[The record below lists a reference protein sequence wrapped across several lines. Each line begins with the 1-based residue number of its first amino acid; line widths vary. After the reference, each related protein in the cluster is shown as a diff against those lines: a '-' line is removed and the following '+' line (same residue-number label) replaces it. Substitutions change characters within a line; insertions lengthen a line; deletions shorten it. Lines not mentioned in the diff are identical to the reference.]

1 MENRWSEREAG
12 SLTPLESLVYATR
25 LIGAEPQLVRWG
37 GGNSSLKV
45 TETDF
50 RGEEVRVL
58 RVKASGANMATIDA
72 SGFAG
77 VLLEPLLPLRERN
90 SMSDEAM
97 VAYLDHTLMEP
108 LGPRPSVETLLHAFV
123 PHAAVLH
130 SHADAILALADAA
143 DGRRHLAGLFGERVI
158 VVDYYRPGFPLAKAV
173 WEGLQRNPGAIGAIL
188 LHHGLV
194 TWGASCREAYD
205 RHIELVSL
213 AEAYVEP
220 RKKIRFF
227 VEETRPSSEA
237 GAEARRKA
245 VAALLPHLRAK
256 LFPEGRGVLRYDD
269 SPEVLSFL
277 ELPEAPALAGEGMAT
292 PDHMLYAKRRP
303 CFVPAQPGLDAGA
316 LKAAVDEA
324 LAAYASAYQQ
334 YVGGRLGPGQD
345 PRDPH
350 PRVILIPGVGMVT
363 AGRDWKEATVARDF
377 YRQTLH
383 VIEGAL
389 ALGGYR
395 SLGDDDAFEAE
406 YWPLELRKLSSR
418 PRKGELDGRVALVTG
433 GAKGIGRATARRLL
447 QEGAHVIIADLNEE
461 ALRETE
467 RELAAAFEDRCFA
480 VVMDV
485 SDEAQVAAAFQ
496 EAVVHFGG
504 LDILVS
510 NAGIAPTGAVID
522 MPLSVWEKSFA
533 VNSTGHFLVS
543 REAVRVM
550 KAQGTGGAIVF
561 NCTKNVVVPG
571 PEFGAYSC
579 AKAAEAQLARI
590 LAIEHGRDKIRVNMV
605 NPDSVFTDLWSP
617 QVKQDRAAAYGIP
630 VEKLEEHYRNRTLLK
645 ESVLPEDVAEC
656 ILFLVSDRSAKTT
669 GCMIPVDAGVREAF
683 PR

>member
-1 MENRWSEREAG
+1 MENRWSMREGERLA
-12 SLTPLESLVYATR
+12 PLESLVYATR
-25 LIGAEPQLVRWG
+25 LIGGEPQLALWG
-37 GGNSSLKV
+37 GGNSSLKLV
-45 TETDF
+45 ERDF

-77 VLLEPLLPLRERN
+77 VRLETLLPLREREA
-90 SMSDEAM
+90 MSDEEM

-108 LGPRPSVETLLHAFV
+108 TGPRPSVETLLHAFV
-123 PHAAVLH
+123 PDAAVLH
-130 SHADAILALADAA
+130 SHADAILAFADASDPHDHIREA
-143 DGRRHLAGLFGERVI
+143 FGDRV
-158 VVDYYRPGFPLAKAV
+158 VVVGYYRPGFPLAKAV
-173 WEGLQRNPGAIGAIL
+173 WSELQKKPDAIGAIL

-194 TWGASCREAYD
+194 TWGASCKEAYD

-213 AEAYVEP
+213 AEAYVEA
-220 RKKIRFF
+220 RKELRFF
-227 VEETRPSSEA
+227 GQSAPA
-237 GAEARRKA
+237 AAEGDRRS
-245 VAALLPHLRAK
+245 VIAALMPYLRTK
-256 LFPEGRGVLRYDD
+256 IFPSGAGVLRYDD
-269 SPEVLSFL
+269 SPEVRAFL
-277 ELPEAPALAGEGMAT
+277 ELPPAAALAKEGSAT
-292 PDHMLYAKRRP
+292 PDHMLYTKRWP
-303 CFVPAQPGLDAGA
+303 CFVPPVPRIEVDA
-316 LKAAVDEA
+316 LKQAIDEA
-324 LAAYASAYQQ
+324 FAEYGEAYRN
-334 YVGGRLGPGQD
+334 YVTARLGSKES
-345 PRDPH
+345 PRDPY
-350 PRVILIPGVGMVT
+350 PRVLLIPGVGMVT
-363 AGRDWKEATVARDF
+363 AGRDWKEATVARDL

-395 SLGDDDAFEAE
+395 SLSDDDAFEAE
-406 YWPLELRKLSSR
+406 YWPLELRKLSLR
-418 PRKGELDGRVALVTG
+418 PSKGELDGKVALVTG
-433 GAKGIGRATARRLL
+433 AARGIGRATARRLL
-447 QEGAHVIIADLNEE
+447 EEGAHVVVADFDES

-467 RELAAAFEDRCFA
+467 RELAEAFDDRCFG
-480 VVMDV
+480 VLMDV
-485 SDEAQVAAAFQ
+485 TDEEGVASAFQ
-496 EAVVHFGG
+496 EAVLRFGG

-522 MPLSVWEKSFA
+522 MPLAVWEKSFA

-550 KAQGTGGAIVF
+550 KAQGVGGAIVF

-579 AKAAEAQLARI
+579 AKASEAQLARI
-590 LAIEHGRDKIRVNMV
+590 LALEHGRDKIRVNMV